1 MDTFNCRPQ
10 LIDKN
15 ATILSEF
22 NILLAIFCAA
32 SGHRVRDRQEH
43 NIVHRISITDEA
55 MLACKYDE

>member
-22 NILLAIFCAA
+22 NIPLAIFCAA
-32 SGHRVRDRQEH
+32 SCQRDRQEH
-43 NIVHRISITDEA
+43 NIVHCISITDEA